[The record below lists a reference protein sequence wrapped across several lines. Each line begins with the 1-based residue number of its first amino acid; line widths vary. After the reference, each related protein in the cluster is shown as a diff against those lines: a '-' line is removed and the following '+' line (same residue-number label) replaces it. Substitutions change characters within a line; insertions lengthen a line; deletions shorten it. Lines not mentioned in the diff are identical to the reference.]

1 MTEKAQAAQ
10 TAAEN
15 GRAKELYDITRQL
28 SGKGPKKT
36 AAITNKDDMLLKS
49 KEETQV
55 RWKEHFEEVLNGEA
69 PPNPPTDEE
78 IEEELNIDTEPPTEE
93 EIRKTV
99 QALKNGKAPGNEQI
113 TAELLKADTESRES
127 TCVELK
133 RFFDMI

>member
-28 SGKGPKKT
+28 SGKGPRKT
-36 AAITNKDDMLLKS
+36 AAIINKDDKLLKS
-49 KEETQV
+49 KAERQA

-78 IEEELNIDTEPPTEE
+78 MEEEEE

-99 QALKNGKAPGNEQI
+99 QALKNGKAPGNDQI
-113 TAELLKADTESRES
+113 TVELLKANTEGTS
-127 TCVELK
+127 L
-133 RFFDMI
+133 I